1 MQVPLNL
8 RPTIAYEGR
17 SFIEHSGIADTI
29 KIIKTKDKGLFLLT
43 GKPRS
48 GKTHLLISLMNTH
61 SKYIESKF
69 FDRFNFTSN
78 DFVLLD
84 DFDLLLKDYKNDI
97 GLIVSFLEDAK
108 NSNSKVVASL
118 TTQSL
123 ELEPH
128 VGSRVK
134 SAIWLNIGDPAEDE
148 IPKLFDSLAR
158 QRGISLEG
166 RKRQYVLS
174 RMGRDIASLERFLDR
189 LVLLTVKAGKGVQL
203 SDIKIALSE

>member
-17 SFIEHSGIADTI
+17 SFIQHSGLVDVI
-29 KIIKTKDKGLFLLT
+29 KILNEKNKGLFLVC
-43 GKPRS
+43 GKPRT
-48 GKTHLLISLMNTH
+48 GKTHLLISLMNKH
-61 SKYIESKF
+61 SKYLESKF
-69 FDRFNFTSN
+69 FDRFSFTSN

-84 DFDLLLKDYKNDI
+84 DFDLLLKNYQNDT

-108 NSNSKVVASL
+108 NSDSKVIASVTKQDL
-118 TTQSL
+118 D
-123 ELEPH
+123 LEPH

-134 SAIWLNIGDPAEDE
+134 SAVWLNIGDPAEEE

-166 RKRQYVLS
+166 RKRQYALS

-203 SDIKIALSE
+203 SDIKTALS